1 MEKRIYRCFTKN
13 NNCIKNS
20 INKGLNKTGTI
31 FNGAER
37 GEIKN
42 AGNIKNKRNTPVY
55 VFLYFSTKNITQKT
69 SI

>member
-13 NNCIKNS
+13 NNCIKNNR
-20 INKGLNKTGTI
+20 NKGLNKTETI

-42 AGNIKNKRNTPVY
+42 AGNIKITEIFPY
-55 VFLYFSTKNITQKT
+55 MIFIFSTKNMTQKT
-69 SI
+69 SK

>member
-13 NNCIKNS
+13 NNCIKNDR
-20 INKGLNKTGTI
+20 NKGLNKTGTI

-42 AGNIKNKRNTPVY
+42 AGNI
-55 VFLYFSTKNITQKT
+55 I
-69 SI
+69 

>member
-13 NNCIKNS
+13 NNCIKNNR
-20 INKGLNKTGTI
+20 NKGLNKTETI

-42 AGNIKNKRNTPVY
+42 AGNIK
-55 VFLYFSTKNITQKT
+55 ITEIFPYMIFIFFHKKYDTKT
-69 SI
+69 SK

>member
-13 NNCIKNS
+13 NNCIKNNR
-20 INKGLNKTGTI
+20 NKGLNKTETI

-42 AGNIKNKRNTPVY
+42 AGNIKNNRNIPVY
-55 VFLYFSTKNITQKT
+55 DFLYFSTKNMTQKN
-69 SI
+69 SK

>member
-1 MEKRIYRCFTKN
+1 M
-13 NNCIKNS
+13 
-20 INKGLNKTGTI
+20 TGNI
-31 FNGAER
+31 FIGAER